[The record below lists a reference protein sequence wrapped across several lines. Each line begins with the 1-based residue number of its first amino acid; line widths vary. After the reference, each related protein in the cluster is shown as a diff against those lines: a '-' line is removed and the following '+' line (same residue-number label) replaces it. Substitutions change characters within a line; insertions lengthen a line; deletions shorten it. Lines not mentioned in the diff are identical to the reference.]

1 MEHIRELVALD
12 PETELV
18 DHVYL
23 GCTQRAV
30 PPRKSVVLAKQKL
43 FSQLMSKES
52 SDPEAGGGDSSDSLS
67 EKRSLKNPM
76 LEFVHPSILN
86 PSLTDKD
93 LEDITSWDLD
103 MCGHAIQCVDRYCEL
118 AGCTPASLKKGCY
131 SMP

>member
-1 MEHIRELVALD
+1 M
-12 PETELV
+12 

-52 SDPEAGGGDSSDSLS
+52 SDPEAGGGKSIDSLS
-67 EKRSLKNPM
+67 EKSSKKNPM
-76 LEFVHPSILN
+76 LDFVHPSILN

-93 LEDITSWDLD
+93 LKDITSWDLD

-118 AGCTPASLKKGCY
+118 AGVGKSKTPKSCD
-131 SMP
+131 SMHG